1 MLTLAEGTGMS
12 GRTGAEGAPE
22 SSQSMDSKPASLSS
36 LEDLIAAVGAGSS
49 AALKRLYELE
59 SRRLYGVALRIA
71 GRPELAADALQE
83 AFIQIWQKAR
93 SYSTERGSAAAWLT
107 GIVRYRAIDLVR
119 KLGREILSGDS
130 SLGDSA
136 EAPDIEEQIDRAL
149 AEDAL
154 RRCVGQLEANQRR
167 CVGLAFVE
175 GLSHAEIAARLNQ
188 PLGSVKSWIRR
199 GLIWLRSCLG
209 NDPAR

>member
-1 MLTLAEGTGMS
+1 
-12 GRTGAEGAPE
+12 
-22 SSQSMDSKPASLSS
+22 MDSKPASLSS
-36 LEDLIAAVGAGSS
+36 LEDLIAAIGAGSN

-71 GRPELAADALQE
+71 GRPELAADALQD
-83 AFIQIWQKAR
+83 AFIQIWQRAR
-93 SYSTERGSAAAWLT
+93 SYSAERGTAAAWLT

-119 KLGREILSGDS
+119 KVGREVLSGDPG
-130 SLGDSA
+130 LGDRA

-175 GLSHAEIAARLNQ
+175 GLSHAEIAARLNE

-209 NDPAR
+209 NESAR